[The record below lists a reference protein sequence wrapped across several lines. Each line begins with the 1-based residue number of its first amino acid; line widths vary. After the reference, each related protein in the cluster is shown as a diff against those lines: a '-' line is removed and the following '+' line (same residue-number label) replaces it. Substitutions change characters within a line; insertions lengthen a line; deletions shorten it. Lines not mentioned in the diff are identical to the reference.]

1 VLLLL
6 VVNCNCNRNHNRNC
20 YILVVFRC
28 THAPS
33 TTTPHAEVRHLFRPR
48 PNTLK
53 RPPTP
58 VDRGRLLR
66 IPSHSGMY
74 QPQPTAFLQ
83 VSTGYAI
90 PHSLPDYT
98 FDETPLRL
106 SDGRGSAAG
115 AGGNAASALLYGT
128 SLFSANSA
136 GVGPAPS
143 ASGGSFNFHST
154 SSSSSTTTAAA
165 AASSTITAPSHHRPS
180 LPILLKM
187 EPNTDDLVAQE
198 AAAREYQPHLQ
209 VNKIIQL
216 SIPNSQSPIP
226 RSVSVFF

>member
-1 VLLLL
+1 
-6 VVNCNCNRNHNRNC
+6 
-20 YILVVFRC
+20 
-28 THAPS
+28 
-33 TTTPHAEVRHLFRPR
+33 
-48 PNTLK
+48 
-53 RPPTP
+53 
-58 VDRGRLLR
+58 
-66 IPSHSGMY
+66 MY

-180 LPILLKM
+180 HHRPSLPILLKM

-209 VNKIIQL
+209 VNKIIKLFNSQFP
-216 SIPNSQSPIP
+216 IPNPQSRVPCPCFLVAPRTP
-226 RSVSVFF
+226 RSP

>member
-1 VLLLL
+1 
-6 VVNCNCNRNHNRNC
+6 
-20 YILVVFRC
+20 
-28 THAPS
+28 
-33 TTTPHAEVRHLFRPR
+33 
-48 PNTLK
+48 
-53 RPPTP
+53 
-58 VDRGRLLR
+58 
-66 IPSHSGMY
+66 MY

-106 SDGRGSAAG
+106 SDGRGSAAAG
-115 AGGNAASALLYGT
+115 AGSSATSALLYGT

-143 ASGGSFNFHST
+143 ASGGSFSFHST
-154 SSSSSTTTAAA
+154 SSPSSTTTAAV

-198 AAAREYQPHLQ
+198 AAAREYQPHLE
-209 VNKIIQL
+209 VNKKKCSSQ
-216 SIPNSQSPIP
+216 IPNAPSRVCVFSGSRTP
-226 RSVSVFF
+226 RSPSPAPHTQGPLVGKKTPSSAIMEQYADADAIYVQKTMVGNHPFG

>member
-1 VLLLL
+1 
-6 VVNCNCNRNHNRNC
+6 
-20 YILVVFRC
+20 
-28 THAPS
+28 
-33 TTTPHAEVRHLFRPR
+33 
-48 PNTLK
+48 
-53 RPPTP
+53 
-58 VDRGRLLR
+58 
-66 IPSHSGMY
+66 MY

-83 VSTGYAI
+83 VSTGYAM
-90 PHSLPDYT
+90 PHSLPEYT

-106 SDGRGSAAG
+106 SDGRGSATGG

-128 SLFSANSA
+128 SLFSANSP
-136 GVGPAPS
+136 GVGPASS

-209 VNKIIQL
+209 VNKINQFL
-216 SIPNSQSPIP
+216 VPNSHPQFRVPCSCVFFFCGSRTP
-226 RSVSVFF
+226 RSPKPRAAHTGTTRRQEDTK